1 MVVGSTV
8 EPSAVL
14 AQTTETE
21 DAPTAAAP
29 DPPPE
34 ESAEPATAHVASKPS
49 TDTRAA
55 AMRAY
60 QKALEARKLG
70 VTTRLSRQLI
80 AEELAAAEAKVL
92 DGRRD
97 EAIGDLVYLVENPRF
112 DPFLTFEEGRA
123 AIFLL
128 GDALGRA
135 GAIEPARGY
144 LLRLLDSQPTDTWYR
159 RAVRTLVDLGL
170 ESDRPE
176 IIVEDLGRVPPEAP
190 AELVGDVAY
199 LEGRAEQR
207 ARRPDKAIA
216 AFARVTPRS
225 RFWAQAT
232 YLSGLIEVNRGAL
245 KRGEQLFCKVAD
257 HKQTPREALA
267 FGGSDFFK
275 VRDLARLGLGRV
287 AHEEYRFD
295 DARYYYYLV
304 PNDSDVLPEALYEA
318 ATGRYEAKDYRAA
331 RDLVDELQALD
342 QRHSYEDE
350 VWLFD
355 AYVDLAT
362 CEFPRADEKLRQF
375 LAKYEPVRNAAR
387 RLARDD
393 TALRRLVDSV
403 RSGSDPAGAGLG
415 VRDSV
420 ARSLGALLRVDAEYG
435 RVAREVAQLD
445 HEMSGLRRAMAELD
459 DARRRLASPKEVQP
473 RAAGPVGLSED
484 DQLDRVDSQLAEVR
498 RLLRDAEASGKTPGK
513 ELEALRKELEQ
524 LQIRARAARTRGRTV
539 SVDNKGGDADLIELV
554 ARDRARAT
562 ELHQAASAVRQTLLG
577 QQNGLAKDAL
587 VRLDRRL
594 SRLLR
599 RARLGR
605 IETVLG
611 KKRSLEVEIEALS
624 QGLLPRGAV
633 DSLEAARYLRDDE
646 EYWPFDGEDWADE
659 YVGGEGLR

>member
-1 MVVGSTV
+1 MRASRRLLASFALVVTSTF
-8 EPSAVL
+8 EPTAGL
-14 AQTTETE
+14 AQTTGTDE
-21 DAPTAAAP
+21 APIVDLDDSEPAEGEAPPAESAAP
-29 DPPPE
+29 EPPR
-34 ESAEPATAHVASKPS
+34 ADRKPT

-70 VTTRLSRQLI
+70 VTTRLTRQLI
-80 AEELAAAEAKVL
+80 AQELAAAEAKVL

-97 EAIGDLVYLVENPRF
+97 EAIGDLVYLIENPRF

-123 AIFLL
+123 AVFLL
-128 GDALGRA
+128 GDSLGRA
-135 GAIEPARGY
+135 GATEPARGY
-144 LLRLLDSQPTDTWYR
+144 LLRLLESQPTDTWYR

-176 IIVEDLGRVPPEAP
+176 IFVEDLKRVPPNAP

-199 LEGRAEQR
+199 LEGRAAQC
-207 ARRPDKAIA
+207 ARHSGEAIA

-232 YLSGLIEVNRGAL
+232 YLSGLIEVDRGAL

-257 HKQTPREALA
+257 HKQTPRAALA

-287 AHEEYRFD
+287 AHEQYRFG

-331 RDLVDELQALD
+331 RDLVDELRALE
-342 QRHSYEDE
+342 QRHPYEDE

-387 RLARDD
+387 RLARDQS
-393 TALRRLVDSV
+393 ALRSLVDAV
-403 RSGSDPAGAGLG
+403 RTGSDPAGAGLG

-420 ARSLGALLRVDAEYG
+420 ARSRRLRGARQVRGVQRERRHAAVDALHG
-435 RVAREVAQLD
+435 A
-445 HEMSGLRRAMAELD
+445 
-459 DARRRLASPKEVQP
+459 P
-473 RAAGPVGLSED
+473 R
-484 DQLDRVDSQLAEVR
+484 
-498 RLLRDAEASGKTPGK
+498 
-513 ELEALRKELEQ
+513 
-524 LQIRARAARTRGRTV
+524 
-539 SVDNKGGDADLIELV
+539 
-554 ARDRARAT
+554 
-562 ELHQAASAVRQTLLG
+562 
-577 QQNGLAKDAL
+577 
-587 VRLDRRL
+587 
-594 SRLLR
+594 R
-599 RARLGR
+599 RARLR
-605 IETVLG
+605 D
-611 KKRSLEVEIEALS
+611 
-624 QGLLPRGAV
+624 V
-633 DSLEAARYLRDDE
+633 DAERNMAAARRR
-646 EYWPFDGEDWADE
+646 
-659 YVGGEGLR
+659 GLEHGQL